1 MKIVQ
6 ITAYKDNSPVG
17 SYDKHDENMTLK
29 EIEEG
34 KRD

>member
-1 MKIVQ
+1 MKIVR
-6 ITAYKDNSPVG
+6 IAAYEVASAVR
-17 SYDKHDENMTLK
+17 SRDENMTLK